1 MFDIPEDPRPD
12 DPGSA
17 SSSRDGDK
25 SEGGSGTGQAPPK
38 RRYLIKK
45 GGKQTIGALLS
56 LFPSPGLVGRETWT

>member
-1 MFDIPEDPRPD
+1 MFDIHEGLPPD
-12 DPGSA
+12 DPVPA
-17 SSSRDGDK
+17 SSRDDK
-25 SEGGSGTGQAPPK
+25 LAGGSGSGGQAPPT